1 MDSKAGDKRR
11 EEISR
16 ELSDAIEAKNYGK
29 AAAILQVLLGCNP
42 NEPAL
47 LLEFAR
53 CQLGLGKPLAA
64 LLILKKT
71 RIEASLE
78 REFFFLLGP
87 IYEALYLNEL
97 AIEIARRIIAS
108 DWGSEEVYGSLARL
122 LFVHKCESEAVDAAK
137 NGLKA
142 YPDSDNLKYVLGI
155 TYLYLK
161 DKRNALITAKELE
174 KSGSPLASSLMKLIE
189 KDDPEADKKGTIK
202 SKQEAKDHYFKAYQ
216 LIKNGENELAI
227 EQLIEALHLDS
238 DLAQAYTRL
247 GCIYDSYSLLDE
259 GLTLHKKAIEIDP
272 QLAEAYSNVGYVYQA
287 KGNVQQALDVY
298 TKALEIDPNLVQ
310 AHNSLGYL
318 YDTIGS
324 YEKGLQHFKLALKI
338 DPQRETTWR
347 NIAHAYRKLGNT
359 DEAIAAYKTLIKIDP
374 RSQCRIGLAQLY
386 EQLGRYREAKAEL
399 LEFTNLETDSLIGWL
414 ELAICHIKLGEEKEV
429 RNAIDKVMTLP
440 AKQPGDLFAKATLM
454 ENIDKNIAF
463 ECWRDF
469 LSIAEKLDPQS
480 DDVSHAKKRI
490 AELRKHIQ

>member
-1 MDSKAGDKRR
+1 MESKAGDNRR
-11 EEISR
+11 QEIIT
-16 ELSDAIEAKNYGK
+16 ELSNAIANKDYGK
-29 AAAILQVLLGCNP
+29 AAAILQILLEYNP

-47 LLEFAR
+47 LVELAR

-64 LLILKKT
+64 LLTLKKGK
-71 RIEASLE
+71 IDSFEE

-97 AIEIARRIIAS
+97 AIEVARRIIAGG
-108 DWGSEEVYGSLARL
+108 WRSEEVYTSLAKL
-122 LFVHKCESEAVDAAK
+122 LFAHKCEKEAVEAAK
-137 NGLKA
+137 EGLKA
-142 YPDSDNLKYVLGI
+142 FPKSDNLKYVLGI

-161 DKRNALITAKELE
+161 DKQNALITSKEME
-174 KSGSPLASSLMKLIE
+174 KSGAPLASSLAKLIE
-189 KDDPEADKKGTIK
+189 KDDPGVDKKETIRA
-202 SKQEAKDHYFKAYQ
+202 KQEAKDHYLKAYQ
-216 LIKNGENELAI
+216 VLKNGENELAI
-227 EQLIEALHLDS
+227 EQLIKALHLDS
-238 DLAQAYTRL
+238 DLAEAYTRL
-247 GCIYDSYSLLDE
+247 GCIYDSYGLLDE

-272 QLAEAYSNVGYVYQA
+272 QLAEAYSNMGYVYQI
-287 KGNVQQALDVY
+287 KGDVQRALDVY

-359 DEAIAAYKTLIKIDP
+359 DEAIAAYRTLIKIDP
-374 RSQCRIGLAQLY
+374 RSQCRIGLAQIY
-386 EQLGRYREAKAEL
+386 EELGRYGEAKAEL
-399 LEFTNLETDSLIGWL
+399 LEFTKREPASLTGWL
-414 ELAICHIKLGEEKEV
+414 ELAICHIKLGEEKDL

-440 AKQPGDLFAKATLM
+440 AKEPGDLFTKATLM
-454 ENIDKNIAF
+454 ENIDKNVAF

-469 LSIAEKLDPQS
+469 LSRAERLNPQS
-480 DDVSHAKKRI
+480 DEISYAKKRI
-490 AELRKHIQ
+490 AELGKHMQ